1 MFCGGL
7 RKMWDDNGGK
17 CGICGDAWDEPKL
30 YEKGG
35 EKYLGKI
42 VRKYQVG
49 AELPVTVQV
58 FAFTFFL

>member
-1 MFCGGL
+1 
-7 RKMWDDNGGK
+7 MWYENGGK